1 MNKVEMIQK
10 AYQSAFAACRE
21 YDSRW
26 VVPEIKR
33 NNLWL
38 KAFHDPATLPSM
50 VKDILSSA
58 NMEKES
64 GCWVFA
70 VSRKKWPFFGKQEYA
85 YRIVAYAIRGWPP
98 RGARTEVVRHLCGNE
113 YCVHPE
119 HLSVGTQRE
128 NTLDE
133 VRVSA
138 GNLGATDDTLRLID
152 RSSSKPTVHKRARKY
167 KEVVT
172 ETQMRTPSGRQPRRR
187 K

>member
-98 RGARTEVVRHLCGNE
+98 RGRRTEVVRHLCGNE

-152 RSSSKPTVHKRARKY
+152 TSSSKPYAPFRPH
-167 KEVVT
+167 
-172 ETQMRTPSGRQPRRR
+172 
-187 K
+187 